1 MNEKLFK
8 KIDRNGNHISC
19 DFCCYVG
26 QDPKVDLEHVFYLE
40 DYILQ
45 LNQLLA
51 SSEFL
56 CVEKVPAG
64 GDAAIEIC
72 LKVSNFF
79 KDVPISMLSD
89 DNFTEEEIEDVR
101 ERVKAGLLKRL
112 TVWIAKEIS
121 LLHKLIDHAN
131 ERMAKR
137 ISLDMHMASFCALKL
152 LLHFNIYYV
161 GSIAPSWF
169 QKAYGFVHD
178 SAKHCLL
185 NPLEFTL
192 FEYLERRKTLQTP
205 SEQEKLLL
213 KIPEVIAEELEPEG
227 TAVDA
232 CQKAEG
238 SACSPKSILR
248 GSSDISSIDAS
259 GHEHINDTTK
269 QVKETGDQH
278 NDFIRQETRTTDV
291 MMVER
296 DVVSHR
302 EGDPQQ
308 KPEQPVGT
316 THVIELSDDEQE
328 DDDTKGKDQTTGESP
343 DDAIWH
349 YADPQGQTRGP
360 FSLYSLKRWSDNN
373 YFHSGFTVWKSG
385 QTSYDAVLLVDVL
398 RRTFPCS

>member
-1 MNEKLFK
+1 MK
-8 KIDRNGNHISC
+8 S
-19 DFCCYVG
+19 
-26 QDPKVDLEHVFYLE
+26 DPNDIYQKNRFQ
-40 DYILQ
+40 LQ
-45 LNQLLA
+45 LVTG
-51 SSEFL
+51 
-56 CVEKVPAG
+56 VEKVPAG

-101 ERVKAGLLKRL
+101 ERIKAGFLKRL
-112 TVWIAKEIS
+112 TVNELELKAQTLHADITKHILFCIDELSFDTS
-121 LLHKLIDHAN
+121 LVTAFIL
-131 ERMAKR
+131 E
-137 ISLDMHMASFCALKL
+137 
-152 LLHFNIYYV
+152 
-161 GSIAPSWF
+161 
-169 QKAYGFVHD
+169 Q
-178 SAKHCLL
+178 HCLL

-232 CQKAEG
+232 SQKAEG

-248 GSSDISSIDAS
+248 GSSDVSSIDAS
-259 GHEHINDTTK
+259 GREHINDTTK

-291 MMVER
+291 MMGER